1 MLKINTMKKQ
11 IFTLLIMLALV
22 AVTGNVFA
30 QTGSTPVA
38 PYEGATHTYVL
49 GGLTNGDTYVWGI
62 STSANVY
69 TTTTGDYAVT
79 STPALGNTGTVS
91 GGSATLT
98 VKWNT
103 GAAGDNYWVWIQII
117 DQAGCPTYRALPVVP
132 VAAPATYTVD
142 FTVTALNDAGDETT
156 TATNITNGTYS
167 VNPTDVCPKFVGED
181 WISDGGINDATTT
194 DGNTYVYFRV
204 DRNSTPATASGWNIT
219 PTTSGASAWEV
230 STDASSWATMNATQT
245 VTTGNVLYVRATVQ
259 NATTSQVVNFDIT
272 TTGQDAGGL
281 YTDANTEGV
290 GSNSNSASVT
300 LNPLPEVGTF
310 GGSF

>member
-1 MLKINTMKKQ
+1 MLKIKTMKKQ
-11 IFTLLIMLALV
+11 IFTLLFMLALV

-103 GAAGDNYWVWIQII
+103 GAAEDNYWVWIQII
-117 DQAGCPTYRALPVVP
+117 DQEGCPTYRALPVNP
-132 VAAPATYTVD
+132 ITAPETYIVD
-142 FTVTALNDAGDETT
+142 FTVIALNATGDEA
-156 TATNITNGTYS
+156 TAAADITSGSYE

-181 WISDGGINDATTT
+181 WISDGGINDASTT

-204 DRNSTPATASGWNIT
+204 NRSSNPTTVSGWNFT

-230 STDASSWATMNATQT
+230 STDASSWATMNATQN
-245 VTTGNVLYVRATVQ
+245 VSTGDVLYVRATVQ
-259 NATTSQVVNFDIT
+259 NATASQTVSFDIAA
-272 TTGQDAGGL
+272 TGQDAGGVFK
-281 YTDANTEGV
+281 DANTASV